1 MKKNVLLP
9 IGVVIILLFS
19 NCTPNN
25 YAKFLYDANI
35 KEINE
40 IYELETERFVEQS
53 KFDRNEERLNFLI
66 NKIVA
71 EKGFDIVFLLEFK
84 NPPTYKYSAFLWN
97 NKKIYELS
105 GNDLY
110 IEKYWGSVS
119 KKYKHIDDYILLVE
133 KWNED
138 NIHAMSHKKPLSYDN
153 TEGKR
158 KLIANRMIF
167 KDKKCIGVETIIFDE
182 IDFDSTIT
190 PMIIE

>member
-40 IYELETERFVEQS
+40 IYELETERFVEQG

-71 EKGFDIVFLLEFK
+71 EKGFDIVFLLIFQY
-84 NPPTYKYSAFLWN
+84 PLYS
-97 NKKIYELS
+97 
-105 GNDLY
+105 
-110 IEKYWGSVS
+110 V
-119 KKYKHIDDYILLVE
+119 
-133 KWNED
+133 
-138 NIHAMSHKKPLSYDN
+138 
-153 TEGKR
+153 
-158 KLIANRMIF
+158 
-167 KDKKCIGVETIIFDE
+167 
-182 IDFDSTIT
+182 
-190 PMIIE
+190 